1 MGLFIYL
8 LPMRNLAAIILAA
21 GKGTRMK
28 SALPKVLHECA
39 GLPMLSYPVKALK
52 DAGVKKIVVVVGH
65 GKDNVIERFRS
76 EKITFVEQKQQ
87 LGTGHAVMCAMKALK
102 GLNGG
107 VLILSGDVPL
117 IRVET
122 LKALKNLHCKGSKT
136 SPRPALPRKGGGD
149 TERVVDLSLITAVPG
164 NPAGYGRIVRD
175 ENNAVIGVVE
185 DKDASPE
192 QKKIQEI
199 NTGIY
204 LVSSGFL
211 FANIKKIGSANAQ
224 KEYYLPDLVRLAVKG
239 GSNVKALTL
248 LDPEE
253 AMGINNRVELAK
265 ASAIMRLRI
274 VNELMLSGVT
284 FIHPETAYVEGSVK
298 ICPDAIIHPSVHLGG
313 QTVIAKG
320 CVIEQRAVIRNS
332 HIGKNSIIKSSS
344 VIDESVIGDGVT
356 VGPFAR
362 IRPGTV
368 LENHAHVGNFVEIK
382 KSVIGKGTKA
392 NHLSYI
398 GDAVVGANVNI
409 GAGVITCNYD
419 GFKKHITIIED
430 GSFIGSDSQLVAPVT
445 VGKGAYVGS
454 GTTVT
459 KNVPPGALVIT
470 RANEKIIKG
479 WVKKQRKK

>member
-1 MGLFIYL
+1 
-8 LPMRNLAAIILAA
+8 MRNLAAIILAA

-28 SALPKVLHECA
+28 SAMPKVLHECA

-52 DAGVKKIVVVVGH
+52 DAGVKKIIVVVGH
-65 GKDNVIERFRS
+65 SKDDVIERFRS
-76 EKITFVEQKQQ
+76 EKITFVEQKEQ
-87 LGTGHAVMCAMKALK
+87 LGTGHAVMCAMKALRGFK
-102 GLNGG
+102 GG

-117 IRVET
+117 ITVET
-122 LKALKNLHCKGSKT
+122 LKALKNLHCKGSKI
-136 SPRPALPRKGGGD
+136 
-149 TERVVDLSLITAVPG
+149 LSLITAVPV

-185 DKDASPE
+185 DKDASSG
-192 QKKIQEI
+192 QKKIREI

-204 LVSSGFL
+204 LISSGFL

-284 FIHPETAYVEGSVK
+284 FIHPETAYVENFVK
-298 ICPDAIIHPSVHLGG
+298 IGPDAIIHPSVHLGG
-313 QTVIAKG
+313 QTVIAQG
-320 CVIEQRAVIRNS
+320 CVIEQGAVIRNS
-332 HIGKNSIIKSSS
+332 HIGKNSVIKSSS
-344 VIDESVIGDGVT
+344 VIDASVIGEGAA

-368 LENHAHVGNFVEIK
+368 LENHAHIGNFVEIK

-409 GAGVITCNYD
+409 GAGAITCNYD
-419 GFKKHITIIED
+419 GFKKHVTIIED
-430 GSFIGSDSQLVAPVT
+430 DSFIGSDSQLVAPVRI
-445 VGKGAYVGS
+445 GKGAYVGS

-459 KNVPPGALVIT
+459 KDVPPGALVIT
-470 RANEKIIKG
+470 RADEKIIKG
-479 WVKKQRKK
+479 WVKKRRKK

>member
-1 MGLFIYL
+1 MK
-8 LPMRNLAAIILAA
+8 NLAAIILAA

-52 DAGVKKIVVVVGH
+52 DAGVKKIIAVVGH
-65 GKDNVIERFRS
+65 GKDGVIKRFHS

-102 GLNGG
+102 GLSPLRGFKG
-107 VLILSGDVPL
+107 DILILSGDVPL

-136 SPRPALPRKGGGD
+136 A
-149 TERVVDLSLITAVPG
+149 TLSLITAVPG

-175 ENNAVIGVVE
+175 ENNAVTGVVE

-204 LVSSGFL
+204 LISSGFL

-224 KEYYLPDLVRLAVKG
+224 KEYYLPDLVRLAIKG

-253 AMGINNRVELAK
+253 AMGINNRVELAR
-265 ASAIMRLRI
+265 ACAIMRLRI

-284 FIHPETAYVEGSVK
+284 FIHPETAYVDGAVK
-298 ICPDAIIHPSVHLGG
+298 IGPDTIIHPSVHLGG
-313 QTVIAKG
+313 QTVIDQG
-320 CVIEQRAVIRNS
+320 CVIEQGAVIRNS
-332 HIGKNSIIKSSS
+332 HIGKNSVIKSSS
-344 VIDESVIGDGVT
+344 VIDESVIKEGVT

-368 LENHAHVGNFVEIK
+368 LEDHAHIGNFVEIK

-409 GAGVITCNYD
+409 GAGAITCNYD

-430 GSFIGSDSQLVAPVT
+430 GSFIGSDSQLVAPVKI
-445 VGKGAYVGS
+445 GKGAYVGS

-459 KNVPPGALVIT
+459 KDVPPGALVIT

-479 WVKKQRKK
+479 WVKKRRQK